1 MLTKATRA
9 QILGSAT
16 FMLGAW
22 PRGGAPICICTADLT
37 GLSGADQERD
47 GGWSVAGEGRV
58 VWSWGPISLCQQTLF
73 INCQLGPY
81 RGTAKGW
88 LPNFSLQDLP
98 LPTPAGQGPGTLGSR
113 KPSECVDR
121 QNPSLKTVPQAHPSL
136 HLAPRVSICGQRCGK
151 RETPQSLLPVD
162 RSHACAEYHPEVRG
176 GSYCYPLGPARMA
189 SQREDRS

>member
-22 PRGGAPICICTADLT
+22 PRGGAPIRICTADLT
-37 GLSGADQERD
+37 GLSGADQECD

-73 INCQLGPY
+73 INCQSGLYG
-81 RGTAKGW
+81 GTAKGW
-88 LPNFSLQDLP
+88 LPIFSLQDLP
-98 LPTPAGQGPGTLGSR
+98 RPTPAGQGPGTLGSR
-113 KPSECVDR
+113 KPSECADR
-121 QNPSLKTVPQAHPSL
+121 QNPSLKTVRQAHPSL
-136 HLAPRVSICGQRCGK
+136 HLPPRVSICGQRCGK

-162 RSHACAEYHPEVRG
+162 RSHAWAEVPPRG
-176 GSYCYPLGPARMA
+176 QRRELLLLLGRARMA